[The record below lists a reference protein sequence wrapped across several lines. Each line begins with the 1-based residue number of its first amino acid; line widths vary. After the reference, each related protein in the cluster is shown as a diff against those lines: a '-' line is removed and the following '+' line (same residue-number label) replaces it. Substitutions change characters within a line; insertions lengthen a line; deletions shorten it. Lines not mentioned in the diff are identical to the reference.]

1 MFDPETGGTVMCGS
15 KSVIEQDGAPHHD
28 RRLHI
33 TANGDDDLGA
43 PKAFVR
49 DELVTHPKECA
60 TIARIAIQW
69 SVALH
74 RALLGKSRAASLC
87 GLTRCLTHV
96 PRLTPHL
103 YLVFFRLCFS
113 GSLVAVC

>member
-49 DELVTHPKECA
+49 D
-60 TIARIAIQW
+60 
-69 SVALH
+69 
-74 RALLGKSRAASLC
+74 AAA
-87 GLTRCLTHV
+87 
-96 PRLTPHL
+96 
-103 YLVFFRLCFS
+103 F
-113 GSLVAVC
+113 